1 MRFGPRFFPLVGGY
15 SREMREVSEGV
26 ARDLE
31 GSSHSHQGVYAMV
44 GGPHLESVAE
54 VNMLRRLAVDIVG
67 ETLTGLSGLRCRRSL
82 SGMSTVPEVLAAVHT
97 GINVLAISL
106 VTNICLDHYDS
117 VSGDVTDEISETV
130 HKSKVSF
137 LELVTKTV
145 LKLQEMRKK

>member
-1 MRFGPRFFPLVGGY
+1 
-15 SREMREVSEGV
+15 MREVSEGV

-130 HKSKVSF
+130 LKSKVSF

-145 LKLQEMRKK
+145 LKLQEMRKKWNIL

>member
-1 MRFGPRFFPLVGGY
+1 
-15 SREMREVSEGV
+15 MREVSEAV

-31 GSSHSHQGVYAMV
+31 GSAHSHQGVYAMV

-130 HKSKVSF
+130 LKSKVSF

>member
-1 MRFGPRFFPLVGGY
+1 
-15 SREMREVSEGV
+15 MREVSEGV

-130 HKSKVSF
+130 HRSKVSF

>member
-1 MRFGPRFFPLVGGY
+1 
-15 SREMREVSEGV
+15 MREVSEGV

-67 ETLTGLSGLRCRRSL
+67 ETLTGLSGLRCGRSL

>member
-1 MRFGPRFFPLVGGY
+1 
-15 SREMREVSEGV
+15 MREVSEAV
-26 ARDLE
+26 ALDLE

-54 VNMLRRLAVDIVG
+54 VNMLRSLAVDIVG
-67 ETLTGLSGLRCRRSL
+67 ETLSALSGLRCRRSL